1 MVNLYQ
7 EWVESGKATF
17 ELLTGNQLGFCKIL
31 LQSAYFTAILNN
43 WVKADKEGKKNLKCI
58 KEIDG
63 RWRLK
68 PQLAKYSNPLFITDT
83 GQETL
88 YMEYETKEEAIENFR
103 MWIDAMSMG
112 ERGVRRALRG
122 SYSDYV
128 NAYNKNSKNN
138 PIQIDASWFSTE
150 MQEVA

>member
-1 MVNLYQ
+1 
-7 EWVESGKATF
+7 
-17 ELLTGNQLGFCKIL
+17 
-31 LQSAYFTAILNN
+31 
-43 WVKADKEGKKNLKCI
+43 
-58 KEIDG
+58 
-63 RWRLK
+63 
-68 PQLAKYSNPLFITDT
+68 
-83 GQETL
+83 
-88 YMEYETKEEAIENFR
+88 

-128 NAYNKNSKNN
+128 NAYNKHSKNN